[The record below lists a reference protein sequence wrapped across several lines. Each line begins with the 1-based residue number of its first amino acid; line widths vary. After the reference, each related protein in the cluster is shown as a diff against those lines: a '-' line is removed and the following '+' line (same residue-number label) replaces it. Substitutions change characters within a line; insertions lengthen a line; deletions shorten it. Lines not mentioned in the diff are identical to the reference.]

1 MLERIKYL
9 MKHGYLKYNEDTI
22 KEYETVVR
30 NMLTARNLLVRISI
44 TGEIESSVRF
54 KNYFELAR
62 EKEISTLFRIL
73 AELED
78 N

>member
-9 MKHGYLKYNEDTI
+9 MNHGFLKYNEDTI
-22 KEYETVVR
+22 NEYQTVVR

-44 TGEIESSVRF
+44 TGEIESAVRF

-78 N
+78 K